1 MKAKE
6 KLLTLVTGGALLII
20 ILTPT
25 ISNAALQANGNG
37 SSTKSIDGWMSSIRA
52 MEAQGGTLGLNGS
65 SSLNQVPGADG
76 KVENSNNLDIHMQK
90 NTEYGA
96 MVILSASNYG
106 KSTPVHKTDDGSLST
121 TTGNKSGVYMSL
133 NKEWVAAG
141 GSLGNTSTYKN
152 ANLKYRNP
160 YTKNG
165 KEKRAGDAMLECSGW
180 HNTGNAVATTWI
192 NGDSNTGVVRSYSGS
207 IFSFYADG
215 YTSTRDAD
223 CRKLWS
229 SRAVVVI
236 GNGI

>member
-1 MKAKE
+1 MKSKE
-6 KLLTLVTGGALLII
+6 KLLTLVAGGALLII
-20 ILTPT
+20 LLTPT

-76 KVENSNNLDIHMQK
+76 KVANSNNLDIHMQK

-141 GSLGNTSTYKN
+141 TRSESTTYKN

-160 YTKNG
+160 YTTTKSSLS
-165 KEKRAGDAMLECSGW
+165 GDATIECSGW
-180 HNTGNAVATTWI
+180 HNTGTSVPATWLKYNYA
-192 NGDSNTGVVRSYSGS
+192 NGFVRAYSGS
-207 IFSFYADG
+207 IFSFKGD
-215 YTSTRDAD
+215 TSQGTMNGTLDEPWA
-223 CRKLWS
+223 
-229 SRAVVVI
+229 SRAVIVI